1 MQNLKLK
8 TDLIKLSKTDRMY
21 QLDKPLIGLTGGI
34 ASGKSTVADLFK
46 QQGVLVIN
54 ADELIHKIYKTQEAL
69 NYIQGLCP
77 IAVENND
84 INFKVLRS
92 EFFNDST
99 LKENITKF
107 LYSKLP
113 SVFLAEVNSNSD
125 KEFIIYDVPLLFE
138 NKLEEKMDFTITVY
152 IPESLQEQ
160 RLINRDRIELKLAKQ
175 IISSQM
181 SIEQKKAKADYV
193 IDNSGDL
200 EQLSKRFQI
209 LRKQIFL

>member
-69 NYIQGLCP
+69 NFIQGLCP

-99 LKENITKF
+99 LKESITKF

-113 SVFLAEVNSNSD
+113 DAFLTEVNSNSD

-160 RLINRDRIELKLAKQ
+160 RLINRDRIELNLAKQ